1 MATTIMPI
9 PPNHCKIPLHKR
21 MPFGKSWRPDK
32 TVEPVVVTPETASK
46 SASTKES
53 WVLPIIN
60 GIEPNSGRAIHTPVV
75 RRIVF
80 WISRPS
86 AFPFEQAIAR
96 KLPVNTVIRALSAKT
111 PTNPRPS
118 KKSTNIGTNIATP
131 SNVRRIPIT

>member
-1 MATTIMPI
+1 
-9 PPNHCKIPLHKR
+9 

-80 WISRPS
+80 
-86 AFPFEQAIAR
+86 
-96 KLPVNTVIRALSAKT
+96 
-111 PTNPRPS
+111 
-118 KKSTNIGTNIATP
+118 
-131 SNVRRIPIT
+131 